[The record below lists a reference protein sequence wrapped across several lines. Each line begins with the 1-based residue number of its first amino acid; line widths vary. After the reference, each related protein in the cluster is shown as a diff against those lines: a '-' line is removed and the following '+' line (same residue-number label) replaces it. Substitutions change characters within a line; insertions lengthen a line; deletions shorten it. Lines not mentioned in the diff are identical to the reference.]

1 MGSLKRCGAAAAVAV
16 GILALTGCG
25 TAAGGGQA
33 QTAMAQSEEP
43 MFDPCD
49 VPEDVLLAI
58 GVDPA
63 SEERDILGVKQ
74 PGWSL
79 CNWND
84 SPGISFLVTIFAT
97 GRPLEE
103 ILTNERFIDVTP
115 IDLAGREA
123 FTVRETS
130 DTRNEHC
137 DVVLAAGP
145 DTLMLQTSLAK
156 GLPPSESPCPRAIEN
171 ARLLERSLPR

>member
-1 MGSLKRCGAAAAVAV
+1 MGFVGRWGGAVVAAVSV
-16 GILALTGCG
+16 LALVGCG
-25 TAAGGGQA
+25 SGGDGQA
-33 QTAMAQSEEP
+33 ETKAQAGEP
-43 MFDPCD
+43 VFDPCS
-49 VPEDVLLAI
+49 VPQDVLLAI
-58 GVDPA
+58 GVNPE

-103 ILTNERFIDVTP
+103 ILTNERFVDVTP
-115 IDLAGREA
+115 VDLAGREA

-130 DTRNEHC
+130 DRRNEHC

-145 DTLMLQTSLAK
+145 DTLMIRTSLAK
-156 GLPPSESPCPRAIEN
+156 GLPMSESPCPRAIEN
-171 ARLLERSLPR
+171 AKLLELSLPR